1 MCTVNADE
9 TNANTIRNRNAYMI
23 KDYIEIGKVMLP
35 YALLC
40 GNHMLSEFYYVFGMF
55 SEYYKEETMNGT
67 QNTENQ
73 ESESLEPGYAPRYL
87 VKQRVKELVHRQGEV
102 LSEFVQEKLATA
114 GEKFHDV
121 VHEIIS
127 NKVVCQGIRVAVFLG
142 TPVGLI
148 TWIILAYFS
157 SVFLREV
164 TRSTR
169 RRRKTRG
176 ERKAQATSR
185 KQCKSLLLAAL
196 VYSNLETAKGMED
209 ALRKLT
215 EINAQTLQGIQ
226 TLAEEIRTSAA
237 ASSQRETGL
246 TQAFQDTIASVQQQQ
261 TQAQQALAATQTNAV
276 TTFEEIGSSLEKA
289 VKERKPGEVELHKL
303 IKAPD
308 AFNPGNWQEEKS
320 GWTEFRS
327 RMRVWLGAV
336 DNTMIR
342 IMDIVERDLK
352 EDKMVKIDDMSA
364 EAKEA
369 SRRLYSVLCNYT
381 KGRPYR
387 VVKHVA
393 EENGME
399 AYRMLLKE
407 YQPTNRARS
416 LELFHNILNYRFAQN
431 KGIAENILEYEEKI
445 EQYEKAT
452 GEKVQ
457 ENLKVS
463 TLIQGM
469 KPEVKRHLLLNMDEK
484 TKYSA
489 LRQYLVNYESTE
501 RWTNSLSQGSGRTT
515 TDLIEKGEDHGG
527 LAMMDV
533 SQAWYKGK
541 GKWYKGLGKGK
552 GKGKGKV
559 ERTSEKVSALKAK
572 VKVKEKALEVLEK
585 VEVEAIGKAEVEAL
599 EATKAKVEVEVKVT
613 VVSRA
618 KAKEKPKQQQ
628 EFAIT
633 AMSMDTLKHSAGK
646 SNATW
651 VTKQGTLT

>member
-1 MCTVNADE
+1 
-9 TNANTIRNRNAYMI
+9 
-23 KDYIEIGKVMLP
+23 
-35 YALLC
+35 
-40 GNHMLSEFYYVFGMF
+40 
-55 SEYYKEETMNGT
+55 
-67 QNTENQ
+67 
-73 ESESLEPGYAPRYL
+73 
-87 VKQRVKELVHRQGEV
+87 
-102 LSEFVQEKLATA
+102 
-114 GEKFHDV
+114 
-121 VHEIIS
+121 
-127 NKVVCQGIRVAVFLG
+127 
-142 TPVGLI
+142 
-148 TWIILAYFS
+148 
-157 SVFLREV
+157 
-164 TRSTR
+164 
-169 RRRKTRG
+169 
-176 ERKAQATSR
+176 
-185 KQCKSLLLAAL
+185 
-196 VYSNLETAKGMED
+196 MED

-261 TQAQQALAATQTNAV
+261 AQAQQALADAQTNAV

-289 VKERKPGEVELHKL
+289 VKERKPGEVELRKL

-369 SRRLYSVLCNYT
+369 SRRLYSVLCSYT

-431 KGIAENILEYEEKI
+431 KGIAENILEYKEKI

-489 LRQYLVNYESTE
+489 LRQYLVNYESTQK
-501 RWTNSLSQGSGRTT
+501 RTNSLSQGSGRTT

-552 GKGKGKV
+552 GKGKGKGGKDFGKGFGF
-559 ERTSEKVSALKAK
+559 EGKGFGGFGKGRGRGNWKGRGRGFRGYKGK
-572 VKVKEKALEVLEK
+572 GRGRGKGNRGFKGKGK
-585 VEVEAIGKAEVEAL
+585 GKAQAATGVCHYCHKYGHFEA
-599 EATKAKVEVEVKVT
+599 VQ
-613 VVSRA
+613 A
-618 KAKEKPKQQQ
+618 KATRHGLPSKER
-628 EFAIT
+628 
-633 AMSMDTLKHSAGK
+633 
-646 SNATW
+646 
-651 VTKQGTLT
+651 